1 MDELWY
7 MTSIWSGVAVYSV
20 NVDPHLSSLVLRLA
34 FIPNTISLLLLPVVA
49 LMGVDLLPKAVADNQ
64 PVVIAWIFVE
74 GLLILAYIAD
84 YNC

>member
-49 LMGVDLLPKAVADNQ
+49 LMGVVLLLKAVADNEF
-64 PVVIAWIFVE
+64 PFSVVGIYLNMIIF
-74 GLLILAYIAD
+74 Y
-84 YNC
+84 Y